1 MVGTIIEGL
10 KPLLAKELKL
20 KQSWRLPEAIRMAKI
35 LDATYYTKRRLV
47 KENIESEFFNTLQ
60 TKTPWKEKEVDE
72 GSTKKK
78 SKEVRKLF
86 REEVQVRMSKGFCFK

>member
-1 MVGTIIEGL
+1 MGS
-10 KPLLAKELKL
+10 ELCK
-20 KQSWRLPEAIRMAKI
+20 
-35 LDATYYTKRRLV
+35 
-47 KENIESEFFNTLQ
+47 TLQ

-86 REEVQVRMSKGFCFK
+86 REEVQVRMSKGFCSK